1 MPTIATCQILFT
13 ALFCLF
19 FFPKEEEFP
28 FRTKAF
34 GKEIPSSCATSRME
48 SFLCMYFSW
57 HNEHI
62 QTIGMHTA
70 ALAGPYGSREE
81 GVRSVAQVNVAWR
94 GLWSSVLS
102 INASI
107 LLCYT
112 NVLEDVTTGG
122 NEQREKILNLLGFI
136 LLITK
141 GCIIT
146 SKAISYIGVLHLAHS
161 TLMYKYLLKW

>member
-1 MPTIATCQILFT
+1 MPKETPKCGVFLYLYWCPPLRPVRFYS
-13 ALFCLF
+13 LPSFVFF
-19 FFPKEEEFP
+19 FFPKEEEEFP

-34 GKEIPSSCATSRME
+34 GKEIPSSCATSRVE

-62 QTIGMHTA
+62 QTTGMHTA
-70 ALAGPYGSREE
+70 AFAGPYGSREQ
-81 GVRSVAQVNVAWR
+81 GVLSVAQVVVAWR

-112 NVLEDVTTGG
+112 NVLEDATTGG
-122 NEQREKILNLLGFI
+122 NEQREKF
-136 LLITK
+136 
-141 GCIIT
+141 
-146 SKAISYIGVLHLAHS
+146 
-161 TLMYKYLLKW
+161 